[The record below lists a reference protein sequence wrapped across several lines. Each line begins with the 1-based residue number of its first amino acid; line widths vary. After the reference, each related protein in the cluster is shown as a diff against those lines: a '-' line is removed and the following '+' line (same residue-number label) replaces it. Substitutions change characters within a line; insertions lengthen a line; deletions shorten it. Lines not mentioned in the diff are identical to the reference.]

1 MQNELMGEV
10 VFASQYAKQTE
21 GGRESWTDA
30 VDRVVDM
37 HVEKYPQL
45 ETEIKDAFQLVKDKR
60 VVPSQRSMQFGG
72 KAIKQRNMRIYN
84 CTYSPA
90 DRPRF
95 F

>member
-21 GGRESWTDA
+21 SGRESWHDA

-37 HVEKYPQL
+37 HVSKYPQL
-45 ETEIKDAFQLVKDKR
+45 EEEIKNAFQLVKDKR

-72 KAIKQRNMRIYN
+72 KAIQQRNMRIYN
-84 CTYSPA
+84 CT
-90 DRPRF
+90 
-95 F
+95 